1 MADQLEQTTQQT
13 TNAVQGMGL
22 NLTDLIAGMIQA
34 TIDADQAVTDDYL
47 EKFSEYAFEPGTGGH
62 DRLKM
67 VDFEMTDNEGVRRL
81 VSIPRISLLPLPVL
95 HVSVATFDI
104 DAKLQ
109 VEATKQ
115 TVEEEDDTSTST
127 SSAGTTS
134 TGTTSTGTSSNNFRV
149 PTPIKKRV
157 VKEDVQQMYRA
168 ARLQLVLD
176 TQPAATL
183 SKNRKKEVQDTATA
197 KQTINARIHFE
208 LRPSTLPNG
217 MRGALQLADTSI
229 QEIILENNKSK
240 DAE

>member
-47 EKFSEYAFEPGTGGH
+47 EKFSEYAFEPGTDGH

-104 DAKLQ
+104 DAQLQ

-115 TVEEEDDTSTST
+115 TVEEEDNASTST
-127 SSAGTTS
+127 SS

>member
-47 EKFSEYAFEPGTGGH
+47 EKFSEYAFEPGTDGH

-115 TVEEEDDTSTST
+115 TVEEEDDAST
-127 SSAGTTS
+127 GTTS
-134 TGTTSTGTSSNNFRV
+134 TGTTSTGTSSKDIRV
-149 PTPIKKRV
+149 PTLIKKKD
-157 VKEDVQQMYRA
+157 VKEDIQQIYRA

-183 SKNRKKEVQDTATA
+183 PKTRKKEVQDTSTA

>member
-47 EKFSEYAFEPGTGGH
+47 EKFSEYAFEPGTDGH

-115 TVEEEDDTSTST
+115 TVEEEDDAST
-127 SSAGTTS
+127 GTTS
-134 TGTTSTGTSSNNFRV
+134 TGTTSTGTTSKDIRV
-149 PTPIKKRV
+149 PTLIKKKD
-157 VKEDVQQMYRA
+157 VKEDIQQIYRA

-183 SKNRKKEVQDTATA
+183 PKTRKKEVQDTSTA

-229 QEIILENNKSK
+229 REIILENNKSK